1 MSDSQTLSDC
11 RLEIDKLEDSII
23 RHCHRINAA
32 TYNLLIDLR
41 EFDQRAGFVRCGF
54 DNCADWLHWR
64 CDISLSAA
72 REKVRVAHA
81 LHLLPLISAS
91 FGEGLL
97 AYSKVRAL
105 TRVVH
110 RDNELELLAFAL
122 EHTSNQVEQHCRELR
137 CGMPEST
144 EKAQRAYSRRS
155 LSTFRN
161 REKGTVTYTLEV
173 PIEQGALVDKALDKA
188 NTSSDSDHAE
198 FSEESWPARRADAF
212 LKIANVYLS
221 GKQIVEG
228 AVSDPDNYLITVHV
242 DQAAL
247 AEGKGRSGLPVESV
261 KRLCCDGN
269 TITIV
274 ENTNGEPLNIGRKSR
289 TIPTAI
295 KRALHAR
302 DKHCRF
308 PGCQN
313 SRFVDA
319 HHIQHWSAGGETS
332 LDNLLLLCGKHHRL
346 VHEGGFRI
354 VRDYLDQWIFARPNG
369 IAVPACG
376 YRKADTLDTTVNE
389 ISTTVKH
396 PSREGILSE
405 TEKLQADLLRSHV
418 SGRIPPKQPF
428 KER

>member
-1 MSDSQTLSDC
+1 M
-11 RLEIDKLEDSII
+11 
-23 RHCHRINAA
+23 
-32 TYNLLIDLR
+32 
-41 EFDQRAGFVRCGF
+41 
-54 DNCADWLHWR
+54 
-64 CDISLSAA
+64 
-72 REKVRVAHA
+72 
-81 LHLLPLISAS
+81 
-91 FGEGLL
+91 
-97 AYSKVRAL
+97 
-105 TRVVH
+105 
-110 RDNELELLAFAL
+110 
-122 EHTSNQVEQHCRELR
+122 
-137 CGMPEST
+137 
-144 EKAQRAYSRRS
+144 
-155 LSTFRN
+155 
-161 REKGTVTYTLEV
+161 
-173 PIEQGALVDKALDKA
+173 
-188 NTSSDSDHAE
+188 
-198 FSEESWPARRADAF
+198 
-212 LKIANVYLS
+212 YLS
-221 GKQIVEG
+221 GKQIVEA
-228 AVSDPDNYLITVHV
+228 AVSDPDNYLITVHI

-274 ENTNGEPLNIGRKSR
+274 ENANGEPLNIGRKSR

-354 VRDYLDQWIFARPNG
+354 VRDYQDQWIFARPNG

-376 YRKADTLDTTVNE
+376 YRRADTLDTTVNE
-389 ISTTVKH
+389 ISTMVNH

-418 SGRIPPKQPF
+418 SGRFPRKQPL